1 MAHLIWSPDAI
12 NDLDIISNY
21 ISLDSERY
29 ASVVVT
35 RIISLAEE
43 IVAFPMSGRIVP
55 ELEEENVREK
65 FYKKETSMISKSG
78 CLFLVTSY
86 NKISTLQATGA
97 LGLESFS
104 LKLATPHSPT
114 ESARLHQEK
123 HF

>member
-1 MAHLIWSPDAI
+1 MANLIWSPDAI
-12 NDLDIISNY
+12 NDLDKISDY

-65 FYKKETSMISKSG
+65 FYK
-78 CLFLVTSY
+78 SY
-86 NKISTLQATGA
+86 RIIYRINSDTVDVLRVFHQA
-97 LGLESFS
+97 
-104 LKLATPHSPT
+104 
-114 ESARLHQEK
+114 QELNIYLD
-123 HF
+123 

>member
-1 MAHLIWSPDAI
+1 MANLIWSPDAI
-12 NDLDIISNY
+12 NDLDKISDY

-65 FYKKETSMISKSG
+65 FYK
-78 CLFLVTSY
+78 SY
-86 NKISTLQATGA
+86 RIIYRINSIQ
-97 LGLESFS
+97 
-104 LKLATPHSPT
+104 
-114 ESARLHQEK
+114 
-123 HF
+123 